1 MERLAPVT
9 LKCRLE
15 VKTPLSITTGEEYT
29 FLEYTVKGRKFYLI
43 DFERFIERLKREGK
57 FREFFE
63 IMKGFSVYDIPRL
76 QRFFIENVDESVSL
90 FVGEVDEN
98 MKDYFL
104 RKLRNL
110 EIYSKSDRKRFLTE
124 LSKFAIRK
132 IHRNPLTGLPY
143 IPGSSLKGAV
153 RTAILNFLFEEKILD
168 REKVLKEIKELFK
181 KHLEGSWPRSYPKK
195 ELEEKKREVK
205 ELLKGLTEIFG
216 QVERSLQC
224 FPLKEYKK
232 VFGKNPFSKDLMRF
246 LKVSDFYPVEG
257 VKTSV
262 GIAKRFRKEE
272 VGKGDGKL
280 PHYLEYVKEG
290 VFEGEIT
297 LYPQYLKSFLNCSFD
312 LNREL
317 LVKAL
322 RKEFSKVFKREREFL
337 GDKNPFKV
345 SKELAEKYNKK
356 ADKIAFVK
364 LGFGAGALSKTFSD
378 DDIRVVGN
386 AVTGIRNVPTELTLL
401 GGKPLGWCVLEVVE

>member
-1 MERLAPVT
+1 
-9 LKCRLE
+9 
-15 VKTPLSITTGEEYT
+15 
-29 FLEYTVKGRKFYLI
+29 
-43 DFERFIERLKREGK
+43 
-57 FREFFE
+57 
-63 IMKGFSVYDIPRL
+63 
-76 QRFFIENVDESVSL
+76 
-90 FVGEVDEN
+90 
-98 MKDYFL
+98 
-104 RKLRNL
+104 
-110 EIYSKSDRKRFLTE
+110 
-124 LSKFAIRK
+124 
-132 IHRNPLTGLPY
+132 
-143 IPGSSLKGAV
+143 
-153 RTAILNFLFEEKILD
+153 
-168 REKVLKEIKELFK
+168 
-181 KHLEGSWPRSYPKK
+181 
-195 ELEEKKREVK
+195 
-205 ELLKGLTEIFG
+205 
-216 QVERSLQC
+216 
-224 FPLKEYKK
+224 
-232 VFGKNPFSKDLMRF
+232 
-246 LKVSDFYPVEG
+246 
-257 VKTSV
+257 
-262 GIAKRFRKEE
+262 
-272 VGKGDGKL
+272 
-280 PHYLEYVKEG
+280 LEYVKEG